1 MGETSSG
8 GGGGPARR
16 EMRGIPWPRI
26 YADEGRLLCVMSWG
40 EGAARERWRQEC
52 AWLLM
57 RDVHRRAPPGH
68 RCGCRGHW
76 PPVVR

>member
-1 MGETSSG
+1 MRETS
-8 GGGGPARR
+8 GGGPARW
-16 EMRGIPWPRI
+16 EVRGIPWPRI

-40 EGAARERWRQEC
+40 EGAPRERWRLEC

-68 RCGCRGHW
+68 RCGCRGRL